1 MIVNRS
7 VPRAVVIPVLT
18 YEDVAEASEWLCR
31 AFGFK
36 ERLRVGNHRVQLIFG
51 DGAVIITAGRRARGN
66 DTDPVSH
73 AVHVRIDDADRPTSK
88 RSDPVRGSS
97 GADGLPLRRT
107 AIQRRRPRG
116 SPLDVL
122 AIDRGGRSDLLGRHR
137 DSVRLADYGQPALG
151 GPPPPVR

>member
-51 DGAVIITAGRRARGN
+51 DGAVIITAGRGARG
-66 DTDPVSH
+66 DATDPLSH
-73 AVHVRIDDADRPTSK
+73 ALHVRIDDADRHHEQAKRSGARIIQEPTDYPYGERQYSAVDLAGHHWTFSQSIADVDPTSWGGTAI
-88 RSDPVRGSS
+88 RSD
-97 GADGLPLRRT
+97 
-107 AIQRRRPRG
+107 
-116 SPLDVL
+116 
-122 AIDRGGRSDLLGRHR
+122 
-137 DSVRLADYGQPALG
+137 
-151 GPPPPVR
+151 